1 MLFIFS
7 YSFETIFTLEKMMGS
22 PPERKRRNEVL
33 KSGILFIWLGL
44 MYNLI
49 LNLFNEFSIGIW
61 GWNLI
66 LYIGFAKI
74 IIYFTFKLIRW
85 ARLVVGLGIL
95 FATEFL
101 RELLY
106 INRSIN
112 IVFEILYFFIVTPYP
127 KFALLPYASL
137 CIFASTFSELIYQ
150 AKILESKKAIMN
162 SIKSTIRYGLIF
174 IILGFLLSLID
185 LDPFVTSE
193 TVSSLKYPFIDNLP
207 ILGDFDF
214 QYIPYM
220 PEFLLRGTPSYIF
233 FVLGSMILLL
243 GLILYWNEGLTGFTQ
258 KLNRVFKGLGCFGKF
273 SLTLI
278 FIQYVFLPLFVF
290 KVNLF
295 IYIPLFVLSM
305 IIFAYIIYIWNK
317 YANGKMSIEWIIKR
331 VI

>member
-1 MLFIFS
+1 MNKIYSINIAKGISIIFIIFINSINYWLNISDELKYIFGYIVIFSEIFGSMLFIFS

-174 IILGFLLSLID
+174 IILGFLLSLQ
-185 LDPFVTSE
+185 
-193 TVSSLKYPFIDNLP
+193 K
-207 ILGDFDF
+207 
-214 QYIPYM
+214 Q
-220 PEFLLRGTPSYIF
+220 FLH
-233 FVLGSMILLL
+233 
-243 GLILYWNEGLTGFTQ
+243 
-258 KLNRVFKGLGCFGKF
+258 
-273 SLTLI
+273 
-278 FIQYVFLPLFVF
+278 
-290 KVNLF
+290 
-295 IYIPLFVLSM
+295 
-305 IIFAYIIYIWNK
+305 
-317 YANGKMSIEWIIKR
+317 
-331 VI
+331 